1 MKIRDAI
8 GPLNP
13 ERIRNIRIVVLCIL
27 AAATFWFLN
36 ALNDSYSATLRYPVD
51 FIYDEENYVPT
62 TALPEVIQLNVS
74 GVGWNLFRNN
84 LGLNDAPIQLVLER
98 PAETKKLPASTLLGT
113 ISEQLAEFQ
122 VNFILTDTLFIN
134 VDRRIER
141 TFPLRVD
148 SANIELEN
156 SFWIVDRINFDPL
169 SVKLEGPESIINSM
183 KDTLLVTIPEDNI
196 DDNYNEDIP
205 IQIEN
210 SQLINRDP
218 PTINIKFTVEEYI
231 DASTFQMIETINF
244 PEDSSA
250 YLNINKSKIDYQIA
264 KSKAENLNDS
274 SFQVIAN
281 FLKLN
286 KEDSTLAQEL
296 IKYPEDIRNARL
308 DSSLLKVFFNEK

>member
-51 FIYDEENYVPT
+51 FIYDEEKYVPT

-84 LGLNDAPIQLVLER
+84 LGLNDAPIQLILDR

-250 YLNINKSKIDYQIA
+250 YLNINTSKIDYQIA